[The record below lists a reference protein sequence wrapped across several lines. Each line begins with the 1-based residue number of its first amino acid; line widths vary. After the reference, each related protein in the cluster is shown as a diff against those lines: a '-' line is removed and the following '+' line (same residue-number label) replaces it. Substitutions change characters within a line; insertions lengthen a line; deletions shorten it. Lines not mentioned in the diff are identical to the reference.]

1 METLLIQAT
10 FYVVDYFG
18 RYGPIHNQFQQDLA
32 KAETEFDAN
41 YTEVKWLSAS
51 ELLRDNFL
59 VKNQKSIYAYRRK
72 KRRAESKNKTIWFK
86 MGSSTLIQGKCGVR
100 FELT

>member
-10 FYVVDYFG
+10 LYVVDYFG

-72 KRRAESKNKTIWFK
+72 KKASWKQKQNY
-86 MGSSTLIQGKCGVR
+86 LIQNGIFNSHSR
-100 FELT
+100 

>member
-10 FYVVDYFG
+10 LYVVDYFG

-72 KRRAESKNKTIWFK
+72 KKGELKAKTKLSDSKWDLQLSFK
-86 MGSSTLIQGKCGVR
+86 VSAASVSN
-100 FELT
+100 